1 MVSSHRQATRGGRI
15 FCFAKTMEKVPSLRA
30 QPRFTKVRDIQKLRY
45 SSPQIGFSA
54 GYQHRAGVKV
64 ARRGRCRRDFPG
76 KSIAQW
82 FSRLQSVRDA
92 FLRLALA
99 AQADE
104 GFALEIQDVLLGH
117 ELRRGDG
124 AASENVCQFAAD
136 GAVVFRGIPAANHHM
151 DGELRAGKKFFT

>member
-82 FSRLQSVRDA
+82 FSRLQSVGDA
-92 FLRLALA
+92 LLRLALA

-104 GFALEIQDVLLGH
+104 GLALEIQDVLLRDD
-117 ELRRGDG
+117 LRRSGC
-124 AASENVCQFAAD
+124 AARQRFYPLALPC
-136 GAVVFRGIPAANHHM
+136 GVV
-151 DGELRAGKKFFT
+151 

>member
-1 MVSSHRQATRGGRI
+1 MVSSHRQATRGVRI

-82 FSRLQSVRDA
+82 FSRLQSVGDA
-92 FLRLALA
+92 LLRLALA
-99 AQADE
+99 AQAGE
-104 GFALEIQDVLLGH
+104 GFARQHLYGFVGAA
-117 ELRRGDG
+117 LRRSDG
-124 AASENVCQFAAD
+124 AARESGCQ
-136 GAVVFRGIPAANHHM
+136 
-151 DGELRAGKKFFT
+151 L